1 MFANDKNINIT
12 YVEFGKYLSPV
23 VQIQKQM
30 TKSYS
35 VEIGK
40 CLSPVVSAMTWQQ
53 LVQRMC
59 SKISFSQS
67 ASLSFRLSIF
77 VRQT

>member
-1 MFANDKNINIT
+1 MFANDKNTNIK
-12 YVEFGKYLSPV
+12 KYNN
-23 VQIQKQM
+23 QKKNI
-30 TKSYS
+30 KSYS

-40 CLSPVVSAMTWQQ
+40 YLSPVVRAMTWQQ